1 MRKLAKYLLAGVFA
15 AAVTNTFIAPIY
27 PGLSVA
33 AWTLTRPGTSV
44 QSVDR
49 SRKGDRLDIDMS
61 VIPEQPV
68 DPKPAKMID
77 GCEPAFSPL
86 AASAHADIAP
96 GRCIA

>member
-1 MRKLAKYLLAGVFA
+1 MYLMAGAFA
-15 AAVTNTFIAPIY
+15 AVVTNTFIAPIY

-33 AWTLTRPGTSV
+33 AWTVTRPGTPV

-49 SRKGDRLDIDMS
+49 SHKGDRLHIDKS
-61 VIPEQPV
+61 AIPEQPAEH
-68 DPKPAKMID
+68 KPAKLMD

-86 AASAHADIAP
+86 ATSAHADIAP